1 MSSDRRADL
10 SEFLRARRQ
19 ALKPS
24 DVGLLAG
31 GRRRTAGLRREE
43 VALLAGVSVSWYTW
57 LEQGRPINASIDV
70 LDALARALLLDPIER
85 DHLHALAG
93 QPIRRLVQPG
103 RDRAPEGVIALLAA
117 LDPCPA
123 YVLGPRWDVLA
134 WNRAQGLLYPG
145 FADVEP
151 ADRNLVWVIFSRTDA
166 RQLIDDWEVEARRVL
181 SQFRAESAPYRND
194 PAVVALVERL
204 LEHSEEF
211 ARWWPRHDVAGFED
225 QVRQFR
231 HPLAGTLTF
240 LTEQVIPAGEPDL
253 RIVVHLPIASDDSV
267 QRLAATASWHRSR
280 GTAR

>member
-70 LDALARALLLDPIER
+70 LGALARALLLDPIER

-103 RDRAPEGVIALLAA
+103 RDRAPDGVIALLAA

-151 ADRNLVWVIFSRTDA
+151 ADRNLVWVIFSRADA

-231 HPLAGTLTF
+231 HPMAGTLTF

-253 RIVVHLPIASDDSV
+253 RIVVHLPIAGDDSV
-267 QRLAATASWHRSR
+267 QRLAAMASLVD
-280 GTAR
+280 